1 MLLKLNCKSLIKTP
15 RNLEQKKEMIKN
27 LGQKNDGTTS
37 SLSNFNN
44 LEAVPPTV
52 NCSMT
57 SLTKV
62 DKNHGQKNEMIK
74 NLGQKNDGTTSFLS
88 NFDNLEAVPLTV
100 NCSMTSLTK
109 VDKNHGQ
116 KNEIIKNLGQKMM
129 EPRLFCQVLTILKQF
144 LLQ

>member
-1 MLLKLNCKSLIKTP
+1 MF
-15 RNLEQKKEMIKN
+15 KN
-27 LGQKNDGTTS
+27 FGEKNDGTTS
-37 SLSNFNN
+37 FLSSFDN

-88 NFDNLEAVPLTV
+88 NFDNLEAVPQTE
-100 NCSMTSLTK
+100 NFSMTSLIK
-109 VDKNHGQ
+109 VDKNLEQ
-116 KNEIIKNLGQKMM
+116 KTKCS
-129 EPRLFCQVLTILKQF
+129 RILVRK
-144 LLQ
+144 